1 MHDSRSRVV
10 VSLVA
15 AVAIVVSALA
25 GAPPPVRAA
34 GTNTAFVLDS
44 EPGDYIGQGQQ
55 LEYAAPASSIVILND
70 SPAAVRV
77 AVNGP
82 LGEWWYASFAAAD
95 SAPLSVGTFE
105 NAQRSADAT
114 HPGLDVYGQGRG
126 CNATTGRFVITELE
140 RDAGGLVTTLAV
152 SFEQHCEG
160 GPTALFGEA
169 RYQAAA
175 GYQLLTIAPTSID
188 LGSAGIG
195 SATAS
200 QTVNLTSSGT
210 VAVDLSTLS
219 IGGANGGE
227 FAIVSET
234 CPVGPL
240 APAVTC
246 DVTVKATPA
255 ALGARTAE
263 LIIDNDTA
271 RGRRIVSLKATAV
284 TPISAVAWG
293 TTRSGPAYSWNLGQS
308 LARTVNG
315 TTTYLHATYTSDRV
329 SGSWVDDN
337 GPYAGINY
345 VRTRNNGSTFTTP
358 KRLNPSRQHG
368 SRGSIAASGKF
379 VYATWI
385 STSRWIA
392 YKGSAPRVL
401 YLRRNANHGSATA
414 WNTTKR
420 LTSLSG
426 RVDYPTV
433 AAAGSNVYVAYT
445 DSGTGTVKIKISR
458 DRAATWSSKSLGSTS
473 AGSATAGRY
482 GMPRIAASGTTVIVS
497 WLANASGAVRARV
510 STDAGRT
517 WSTTGAIVGT
527 STDIP
532 AVAASGSRAA
542 VAWTDGA
549 SAVVRTWAGGAW
561 SAPKATVLPVGA
573 TYTQTYGPAI
583 ALSGATGIGVAWSG
597 CVTSCTSWTT
607 ATRADL
613 IWSESKDG
621 GASWF
626 AGQRIGRSDV
636 SSARRYNDYPSIL
649 WPSATVRHVLW
660 NAGTA
665 GTNSYRIVLR
675 TGTGV
680 VAAATFT
687 SGPMTSQSMDRQD
700 REAAP
705 TQRRSPGGA

>member
-1 MHDSRSRVV
+1 M
-10 VSLVA
+10 
-15 AVAIVVSALA
+15 
-25 GAPPPVRAA
+25 
-34 GTNTAFVLDS
+34 LDS
-44 EPGDYIGQGQQ
+44 EPGDYIGGGEQ
-55 LEYAAPASSIVILND
+55 LEYVAPSSSIVILND

-77 AVNGP
+77 GVTGP
-82 LGEWWYASFAAAD
+82 LGEWWYASFAAAN

-126 CNATTGRFVITELE
+126 CNATTGQFVITELE

-160 GPTALFGEA
+160 GPPALFGEA

-175 GYQLLTIAPTSID
+175 GYQLMTVTPVSID
-188 LGSAGIG
+188 LGPAGIG
-195 SATAS
+195 SATAA
-200 QTVNLTSSGT
+200 QTVHVTSSGT
-210 VAVDLSTLS
+210 VAVGLSTLS

-240 APAVTC
+240 APEATC

-255 ALGARTAE
+255 ANGARTAD
-263 LIIDNDTA
+263 LLIDNDTA
-271 RGRRIVSLKATAV
+271 RGQRTVALTATGI
-284 TPISAVAWG
+284 TPVSAVAWG

-308 LARTVNG
+308 LARSVNG
-315 TTTYLHATYTSDRV
+315 TTTYLHATYTTDRV
-329 SGSWVDDN
+329 SGAWVDDN
-337 GPYAGINY
+337 GPYAGMNY

-368 SRGSIAASGKF
+368 SRGSIATSGKF

-392 YKGSAPRVL
+392 YRGSAPRVL

-445 DSGTGTVKIKISR
+445 DSGAGSVKVKISR
-458 DRAATWSSKSLGSTS
+458 DRAATWSTKTLGSTS

-482 GMPRIAASGTTVIVS
+482 GMPRIAASGNTLIVS
-497 WLANASGAVRARV
+497 WLANADGAVRARV
-510 STDAGRT
+510 SIDAGRT
-517 WSTTGAIVGT
+517 WSTTGSIVGT

-532 AVAASGSRAA
+532 AVAASGTRAA
-542 VAWTDGA
+542 VAWTDGS

-561 SAPKATVLPVGA
+561 SAPKATVLPPGA

-583 ALSGATGIGVAWSG
+583 ALSGTAGVGVAWGG
-597 CVTSCTSWTT
+597 CVTACTSWSS

-613 IWSESKDG
+613 VWSESKDG

-626 AGQRIGRSDV
+626 AGQVIG
-636 SSARRYNDYPSIL
+636 SSGASTARRYNDYPTIL

-665 GTNSYRIVLR
+665 GTNNYRIVLR

-680 VAAATFT
+680 VAAASFT
-687 SGPMTSQSMDRQD
+687 AGPMSLQSTDRQD
-700 REAAP
+700 GGPSPTRRRAP
-705 TQRRSPGGA
+705 GS